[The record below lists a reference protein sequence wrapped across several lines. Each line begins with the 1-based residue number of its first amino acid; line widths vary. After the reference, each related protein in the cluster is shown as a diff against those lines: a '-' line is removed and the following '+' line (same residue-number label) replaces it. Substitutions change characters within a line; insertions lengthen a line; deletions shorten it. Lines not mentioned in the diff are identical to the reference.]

1 MIRKL
6 LLRIYGPQ
14 VEHLI
19 DRENELQILR
29 RLRRKKIGPCLLGT
43 FVNGR
48 FEEFYDARTL
58 TALDLRVPQ
67 TSKQI
72 AKRMRELHDG
82 VELLEEEREA
92 GPFVWL
98 NWDKWV
104 VKCEETITW
113 LDSQII
119 SSKQG
124 AISPR
129 SANWKERGL
138 VCGVKWAQFRRAVE
152 GYRSWLE
159 KECGGSAFIKQLLV
173 FAHNDVS
180 GTKVFRVLKLA
191 LIFLP
196 DAVWKLTSTST
207 ARRFASPNACK

>member
-14 VEHLI
+14 AGHLI
-19 DRENELQILR
+19 DREKELQILR

-43 FVNGR
+43 FINGR

-58 TALDLRVPQ
+58 TAADLRVPQ

-82 VELLEEEREA
+82 VDLLEEERAA

-104 VKCEETITW
+104 GKCEEIVTW
-113 LDSQII
+113 LDSQIKP
-119 SSKQG
+119 SKQG
-124 AISPR
+124 DVSAS

-138 VCGVKWAQFRRAVE
+138 VCGVKWAQFRRTVE
-152 GYRSWLE
+152 DYRRWLE
-159 KECGGSAFIKQLLV
+159 KECGGSAFNKQHLV

-180 GTKVFRVLKLA
+180 RT
-191 LIFLP
+191 
-196 DAVWKLTSTST
+196 
-207 ARRFASPNACK
+207 